1 MNQLYERESRDNLEA
16 FVYGADVLPQC
27 TVDFDNYHVEA
38 GQPGCT
44 VLRGKN
50 GRYLLLKHDRYG
62 GEHDHYDRLDISYLA
77 YGKRISPD
85 LGTTG
90 YGAVLHYDYYK
101 NTGSHNTV
109 NIGEENQSPV
119 LGKLTRYE
127 EIDGIIYV
135 EA

>member
-1 MNQLYERESRDNLEA
+1 
-16 FVYGADVLPQC
+16 
-27 TVDFDNYHVEA
+27 
-38 GQPGCT
+38 
-44 VLRGKN
+44 
-50 GRYLLLKHDRYG
+50 
-62 GEHDHYDRLDISYLA
+62 LDISYLA

-119 LGKLTRYE
+119 M
-127 EIDGIIYV
+127 
-135 EA
+135 